1 MITIENSFLV
11 DRSAADVFGVFTQIE
26 NIAWAFP
33 TVTRVDV
40 VDDDHVNVGIL
51 LKMGLLSLDN
61 NLSLEINERTAPT
74 KLVAGGFATPGKGLA
89 RAARLAD
96 KEGKTHISMVLHLDS
111 LDTDKSRIRYK
122 IEVDAQGN
130 LKRVYDAVIKGQR
143 VKLESGFIAN
153 VAKILGAPI
162 TEEKAIGEQTP
173 AAA

>member
-1 MITIENSFLV
+1 MITLENSFLV
-11 DRSAADVFGVFTQIE
+11 DKSAAEVYGVFAQIE

-40 VDDDHVNVGIL
+40 VDEDHVNVGIL
-51 LKMGLLSLDN
+51 LKMGLLALDN
-61 NLSLEINERTAPT
+61 NLTLEVRERTPGK
-74 KLVAGGFATPGKGLA
+74 KLVAGGVAIPGKGLA

-96 KEGKTHISMVLHLDS
+96 KEGRTHINMVLDLDD
-111 LDTDKSRIRYK
+111 LGAEKSRIRYK
-122 IEVDAQGN
+122 IDVDAQGN

-162 TEEKAIGEQTP
+162 TEEKPLAQ
-173 AAA
+173 AAS

>member
-1 MITIENSFLV
+1 VIIIENSFLV
-11 DRSAADVFGVFTQIE
+11 DRSAADVYGVFSQIE

-61 NLSLEINERTAPT
+61 NLTLEIQERIPPS
-74 KLVAGGFATPGKGLA
+74 KLVADGFAVPGKGLA

-96 KEGKTHISMVLHLDS
+96 KEGKTHISMVLNLDDLGES
-111 LDTDKSRIRYK
+111 RSRIRYT
-122 IEVDAQGN
+122 IQVDAQGN

-143 VKLESGFIAN
+143 AKLEGGFIAN
-153 VAKILGAPI
+153 VAKILGVPI
-162 TEEKAIGEQTP
+162 IEETAITS
-173 AAA
+173 AA